1 MEKVGWKKTKKMKK
15 KIHVKSLREMLG
27 LVESKEAKDSVSKRI
42 FLRRGIKSRE
52 KKYQEH
58 KSESKKGNVYRLS
71 FILAI

>member
-52 KKYQEH
+52 KK
-58 KSESKKGNVYRLS
+58 K
-71 FILAI
+71 